1 MSFARERQKA
11 KWRCG
16 WMLLLMLAIPALA
29 AAAQFSAAMLIKD
42 GDRVA
47 PGRIFV
53 QDGKMRQEFNDAE
66 GQTITIVRPDLKV
79 VWFIMPREQ
88 TYVEMPLKKKLPGQF
103 LQLPD
108 QTLAKRPVGKETV
121 NGYEAEKYQVTV
133 QEGGVPEIQTFWV
146 ATKLGTPVK
155 MTSRSGKFSLEYQN
169 IKEGPQPDRLFALPP
184 GYKKLAGPDVLPSLK
199 GY

>member
-1 MSFARERQKA
+1 MKRKSLPRSWFF
-11 KWRCG
+11 
-16 WMLLLMLAIPALA
+16 LLPVWLILAGST

-103 LQLPD
+103 LQIPD
-108 QTLAKRPVGKETV
+108 QALAKRPVGKETV

-133 QEGGVPEIQTFWV
+133 REGGLPEIQNFWV

-169 IKEGPQPDRLFALPP
+169 IKEGSQPDRLFALPP
-184 GYKKLAGPDVLPSLK
+184 GYKKLAGPDLPPSLK